1 MREKFRNYNSVV
13 PRKAKRQGTTS
24 LNARAPGQ
32 ERPPIYLIKIWSQ
45 ILKTVKTA
53 SQESSKC
60 FLFPFSVASSHSQRS
75 SDKAGLQRLWGES
88 LTLGELTHSASTGDT
103 VTGSLWL
110 RKYRETGA
118 DRQTRAL
125 KTLPSSPR
133 MIKLGSLQVGSSQ
146 SFQNVSQRNL
156 QATPTFSNKPHP
168 SFPPVLPSKGEGTA
182 SIEDGKTQAC

>member
-1 MREKFRNYNSVV
+1 MLSLPFQCSQFSLPAKFRQSRASEALGRV
-13 PRKAKRQGTTS
+13 PDAGGAHS
-24 LNARAPGQ
+24 FGQ
-32 ERPPIYLIKIWSQ
+32 
-45 ILKTVKTA
+45 
-53 SQESSKC
+53 
-60 FLFPFSVASSHSQRS
+60 H
-75 SDKAGLQRLWGES
+75 WGES

-156 QATPTFSNKPHP
+156 QATPTFPNKPHP